1 MIDHVRHATHDA
13 LEKRH
18 REHEGYAYDR
28 WDFVPKGEAE
38 GCAVSLY
45 HIPPGQA
52 AYPYHYHHKNEEV
65 FYIVSGKGQLRTPE
79 GERTVKAG
87 DMLFFPANEAGAHK
101 LTNISDSEPLVYLD
115 FDTYHDLDVAV
126 YPDSGKIGVWGKEI
140 NQLYRKETAV
150 DYYDGE

>member
-1 MIDHVRHATHDA
+1 MIDHVRHATHDT

-45 HIPPGQA
+45 HIPPGKA

-65 FYIVSGKGQLRTPE
+65 FYIVSGKGQLRTPRR
-79 GERTVKAG
+79 RTG
-87 DMLFFPANEAGAHK
+87 
-101 LTNISDSEPLVYLD
+101 
-115 FDTYHDLDVAV
+115 
-126 YPDSGKIGVWGKEI
+126 
-140 NQLYRKETAV
+140 R
-150 DYYDGE
+150 